1 MKSIID
7 DGSFEFISLGQFEN
21 LDALMGLAFE
31 ALVVNNYREL
41 IRPLRLEGQL
51 ITSAASYRRKTTHGK
66 NGRKGVQ
73 IDFLIQTRKAL
84 CIVEIKRRESI
95 DRDIIREVDE
105 RVRAIRRRDGVSV
118 RTVLVYEGKLSPVVA
133 ADGYFDTLVP
143 FRKLLG
149 LS

>member
-1 MKSIID
+1 M
-7 DGSFEFISLGQFEN
+7 
-21 LDALMGLAFE
+21 
-31 ALVVNNYREL
+31 
-41 IRPLRLEGQL
+41 
-51 ITSAASYRRKTTHGK
+51 
-66 NGRKGVQ
+66 
-73 IDFLIQTRKAL
+73 
-84 CIVEIKRRESI
+84 EIKRQEAIGRY
-95 DRDIIREVDE
+95 IIREIGE